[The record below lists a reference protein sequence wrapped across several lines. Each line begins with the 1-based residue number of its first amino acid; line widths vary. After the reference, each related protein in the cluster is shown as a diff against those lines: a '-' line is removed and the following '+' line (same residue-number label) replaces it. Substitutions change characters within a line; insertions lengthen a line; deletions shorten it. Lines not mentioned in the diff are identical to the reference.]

1 MTTSAAAPKVCLQC
15 NRELRA
21 DEPHVAVQDGL
32 FCQGCAGQLQ
42 AELARLEASKSEGV
56 NYPLSAFGGVLGG
69 VVGALV
75 WWGFTVTTQIS
86 FGLVAVVIGYA
97 VGHGVLRV
105 GGYRRALGLQGLSA
119 TIAALSFGVASFLVN
134 RSFYNMA
141 AVEQGFEALPLV
153 VPLPLVVEVL
163 KMGASPMDL
172 IFLGI
177 VLYEAWR
184 IPAPLRLT

>member
-1 MTTSAAAPKVCLQC
+1 MSTSAATPRACLQC

-21 DEPHVAVQDGL
+21 DEPHIAVQDGL
-32 FCQGCAGQLQ
+32 FCEGCAGQLR
-42 AELARLEASKSEGV
+42 AELARLEASQSEGV

-69 VVGALV
+69 ALGV
-75 WWGFTVTTQIS
+75 LAWWGFTVATQVS

-105 GGYRRALGLQGLSA
+105 GGYRRAVGLQGLSA
-119 TIAALSFGVASFLVN
+119 TIATLSFAVASFLVN
-134 RSFYNMA
+134 RSFYNMG
-141 AVEQGFEALPLV
+141 AVEQGAPLLPLFP
-153 VPLPLVVEVL
+153 PLSLAIEVL
-163 KMGASPMDL
+163 KLGAGPMDL

-184 IPAPLRLT
+184 IPAPLRLH

>member
-1 MTTSAAAPKVCLQC
+1 MSPSAAAPRACLQC

-32 FCQGCAGQLQ
+32 FCEACAGQLR
-42 AELARLEASKSEGV
+42 AELARLEASQGEGV

-69 VVGALV
+69 ALGV
-75 WWGFTVTTQIS
+75 LAWWGFTVATQVS

-105 GGYRRALGLQGLSA
+105 GGYRRSLGLQGLSA
-119 TIAALSFGVASFLVN
+119 TIAALSFAVASFLVN
-134 RSFYNMA
+134 RSFYNMS
-141 AVEQGFEALPLV
+141 AVEQGFELLPVV
-153 VPLPLVVEVL
+153 VPLPLAIEVL

-184 IPAPLRLT
+184 IPAPQRLT

>member
-1 MTTSAAAPKVCLQC
+1 MSTSAAPLICLQC

-21 DEPHVAVQDGL
+21 DEPHIAVQDGL
-32 FCQGCAGQLQ
+32 FCEGCAGQLR
-42 AELARLEASKSEGV
+42 AELARLEASQSEGV
-56 NYPLSAFGGVLGG
+56 NYPLSAVGGVLGG
-69 VVGALV
+69 ALGALV
-75 WWGFTVTTQIS
+75 WWGFTVATKIS

-105 GGYRRALGLQGLSA
+105 GGYRRSVGLQLMSA

-134 RSFYNMA
+134 RSFYNIA
-141 AVEQGFEALPLV
+141 AVEQGFELQPV
-153 VPLPLVVEVL
+153 IPPLPLVIEVL

-172 IFLGI
+172 LFLGI